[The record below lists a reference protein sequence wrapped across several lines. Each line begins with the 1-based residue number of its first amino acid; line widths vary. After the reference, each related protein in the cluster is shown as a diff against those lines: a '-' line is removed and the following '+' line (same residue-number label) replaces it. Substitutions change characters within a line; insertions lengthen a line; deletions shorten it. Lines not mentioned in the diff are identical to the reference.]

1 MKRVST
7 KRVVVAVSLAI
18 VLGAGVWL
26 QHRSQTA
33 SRRATESIRTAQVTR
48 GTLTASATASGTLQ
62 PYAQVEVR
70 SRSTGTVVDLRV
82 QAGDVVKAGQ
92 VLAVIDDK
100 DARAGYDSATA
111 QLISAQAKM
120 NQSRG
125 TLIATQAQNAT
136 KIAQAETG
144 LRTAQAQL
152 AQVLAGSR
160 PEAVTQTRETLRQ
173 TQASATLAKQN
184 LDRAQS
190 LFSQG
195 MIARQDLEQA
205 QSQYDAAQAQVRAGQ
220 AQLQQVQAGNTA
232 EAIAVARAQV
242 QEAQASLATARAAR
256 LQESALAADVV
267 ASAAQVQSSQGN
279 AAQARDHVGE
289 AQVTAPIDGI
299 VATLGVQIG
308 QSVIGGSNSG
318 GTLAMTIADTRTIQA
333 DIAVDE
339 SDIAQIR
346 TGMPVRVTVDALPG
360 RMFTGK
366 VIRIAPQAVVTQNVT
381 QFNVIVAIDN
391 PDRLLRLGM
400 SVDGEFIIVERQNVL
415 LVPTEAVRGTDTKRV
430 LVVDGVELAPVTVV
444 TGATNGAQIEIMS
457 GLEAGQTVYLGQGR
471 SGAGATTRTQQPV
484 NPFQPQAP
492 TPQRTR

>member
-7 KRVVVAVSLAI
+7 KRLMVAAGLAL

-26 QHRSQTA
+26 QHRTQA
-33 SRRATESIRTAQVTR
+33 GSRLAADSMRTATVTR
-48 GTLTASATASGTLQ
+48 GTLTASATATGTLQ

-70 SRSTGTVVDLRV
+70 SRSTGTVTDLRV
-82 QAGDVVKAGQ
+82 QAGDIVKTGQ
-92 VLAVIDDK
+92 LLAAIDDK
-100 DARAGYDSATA
+100 DARAGYESATA

-120 NQSRG
+120 SQSRT
-125 TLIATQAQNAT
+125 TLDATRAQNAT
-136 KIAQAETG
+136 KIAQAEAG

-160 PEAVTQTRETLRQ
+160 PEVIAQTQETLRQ
-173 TQASATLAKQN
+173 TQAAATLAKQN
-184 LDRAQS
+184 LDRTQS

-205 QSQYDAAQAQVRAGQ
+205 QSQYDAAQAQVRAAQ
-220 AQLQQVQAGNTA
+220 AQLQQAQAGNTA

-242 QEAQASLATARAAR
+242 REAEAALATARAAR
-256 LQESALAADVV
+256 LQEGALAADVI
-267 ASAAQVQSSQGN
+267 AAGAQVRSTEGN

-318 GTLAMTIADTRTIQA
+318 GTLVMTIADTRTIQA

-339 SDIAQIR
+339 SDIAQIAV
-346 TGMPVRVTVDALPG
+346 GMPVRVTVDALPG
-360 RMFTGK
+360 RTFTGK

-381 QFNVIVAIDN
+381 QFNVIVTINN

-400 SVDGEFIIVERQNVL
+400 SVDGEFITVERQNVL
-415 LVPTEAVRGTDTKRV
+415 LVPSEALQGRQTKRV
-430 LVVDGVELAPVTVV
+430 LVVEGAELTPVTVEV
-444 TGATNGAQIEIMS
+444 GATNGRQVEIVR
-457 GLEAGQTVYLGQGR
+457 GLEEGQVVYLGQAR
-471 SGAGATTRTQQPV
+471 STSGGQRTQPV

-492 TPQRTR
+492 TRQRAR